1 MLRTNGCGQTA
12 RSVRLFFLKEE
23 TMAKQEATKEASNN
37 MLMRIARQLLSGE
50 MDNIIAKYPRPAKR
64 WAQYGSKEVFIE
76 FVLDVVEIGK
86 GMNLCPN
93 LVEMLMNADDETKGE
108 LFDVFCTKAKEFVP
122 KERKTEEKDQSE
134 PAAEKEN

>member
-1 MLRTNGCGQTA
+1 
-12 RSVRLFFLKEE
+12 
-23 TMAKQEATKEASNN
+23 MAKQEATKETSNN
-37 MLMRIARQLLSGE
+37 MLMRIARHLLFGE

-93 LVEMLMNADDETKGE
+93 LVDMLMNADDETKGE
-108 LFDVFCTKAKEFVP
+108 LFGVFCTKANEFIP
-122 KERKTEEKDQSE
+122 KEKKTEEKDPSE
-134 PAAEKEN
+134 SATEKEN